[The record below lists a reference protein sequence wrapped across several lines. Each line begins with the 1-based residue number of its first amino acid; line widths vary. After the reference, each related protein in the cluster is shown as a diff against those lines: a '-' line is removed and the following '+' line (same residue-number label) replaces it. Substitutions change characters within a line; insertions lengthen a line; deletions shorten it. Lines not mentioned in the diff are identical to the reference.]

1 MTDDLFAVTPDPS
14 RPARPSRLCRRHE
27 LDVDGMSDDE
37 RVPPCGCWLLLSLA
51 TWAAILLAVSR
62 VLS

>member
-1 MTDDLFAVTPDPS
+1 
-14 RPARPSRLCRRHE
+14 
-27 LDVDGMSDDE
+27 MSDDE
-37 RVPPCGCWLLLSLA
+37 RVPPCGYWLLLSLA